1 MHRILA
7 IALLALMT
15 ATLTP
20 AGALAH
26 AHLRSASPAAGST
39 VNPAPK
45 EVVLSFT
52 EKLEPKFSSIEVR
65 DAKGAALQDG
75 AASGDPADAT
85 KLRVALKPLPPGTYK
100 VIWRVLSVDTH
111 RTNGSFTFRVGP

>member
-1 MHRILA
+1 MSA
-7 IALLALMT
+7 ALISAS
-15 ATLTP
+15 
-20 AGALAH
+20 ALAH
-26 AHLRSASPAAGST
+26 AHLRAASPAAGST
-39 VNPAPK
+39 VSRAPN

-65 DAKGAALQDG
+65 NDKGAAVQTGKASLG
-75 AASGDPADAT
+75 AAPTD
-85 KLRVALKPLPPGTYK
+85 LRIALKPLRPGTYK